1 MLYGFADP
9 FFCVIL
15 IKVSKNC
22 RSRCFCCFF
31 FHEDFFT
38 RMNFGNFARIY
49 FFEWAIFR
57 FFTIFFSG
65 GFFFLMTF
73 TIQRTAAEGGDL
85 FLSPLYHFHHIL
97 TGRWLQRAY
106 LCTCLVTGSNRGSWV
121 SECMSVTTKLTFR
134 YFNLLRAVKK

>member
-15 IKVSKNC
+15 IKVSKNF

-38 RMNFGNFARIY
+38 RMDFGNFARIY

-57 FFTIFFSG
+57 FFTIFFLAVFFSHDLYDSEDSSG
-65 GFFFLMTF
+65 RGRPFFESSLPLPPHINRAMT
-73 TIQRTAAEGGDL
+73 AESL
-85 FLSPLYHFHHIL
+85 PLYLPSDRIEPGIL
-97 TGRWLQRAY
+97 G
-106 LCTCLVTGSNRGSWV
+106 
-121 SECMSVTTKLTFR
+121 FR
-134 YFNLLRAVKK
+134 VHVGNH